1 MNFFTICRP
10 AENASPGGL
19 RGVIIGFQLLEMEVQ
34 AHLRSLCVCVKLM
47 KAKPEAA
54 PEKTTGKWEA
64 TMPHRSCRFWKSRCQ
79 GGTPPQRALV
89 PQTRLFPPQPLK
101 AEATKIQGPPSGRAA
116 EASTIVMAG
125 DRKGLRDV
133 GFGSELSPEPSEHL
147 PRGRLVLRRPPAQ
160 PGTAG
165 CSALTK
171 WQSSSWSPLQ
181 SKGKLK
187 PEKYLPQSLIIL
199 QHVRGRRAGS
209 KASSLPPRSLTESL
223 ESWPCGAPALV
234 ECDTHLRRGMQLRLE
249 KRRGRSPRAW
259 EE

>member
-1 MNFFTICRP
+1 M
-10 AENASPGGL
+10 
-19 RGVIIGFQLLEMEVQ
+19 
-34 AHLRSLCVCVKLM
+34 
-47 KAKPEAA
+47 
-54 PEKTTGKWEA
+54 
-64 TMPHRSCRFWKSRCQ
+64 
-79 GGTPPQRALV
+79 
-89 PQTRLFPPQPLK
+89 PQTRLSPARPLK
-101 AEATKIQGPPSGRAA
+101 AEATKSQGPPSGRATD
-116 EASTIVMAG
+116 ASTIAMPG
-125 DRKGLRDV
+125 CCGELRDV
-133 GFGSELSPEPSEHL
+133 GFGAELGPEPSDHL
-147 PRGRLVLRRPPAQ
+147 LRDRLVLRRPPAQ
-160 PGTAG
+160 PGTVG
-165 CSALTK
+165 RSALSK

-223 ESWPCGAPALV
+223 ESWPRGAPALV

>member
-1 MNFFTICRP
+1 MPQHSCWFWNSQCRGSTTP
-10 AENASPGGL
+10 
-19 RGVIIGFQLLEMEVQ
+19 R
-34 AHLRSLCVCVKLM
+34 R
-47 KAKPEAA
+47 A
-54 PEKTTGKWEA
+54 P
-64 TMPHRSCRFWKSRCQ
+64 
-79 GGTPPQRALV
+79 V

-101 AEATKIQGPPSGRAA
+101 AEATKSQGPPSGRAA
-116 EASTIVMAG
+116 EMSTIAMAG
-125 DRKGLRDV
+125 DPEGLWDV

-147 PRGRLVLRRPPAQ
+147 PRGRPVPPAQ

-165 CSALTK
+165 RSALTK

-223 ESWPCGAPALV
+223 ESWPRGAPALV
-234 ECDTHLRRGMQLRLE
+234 ECDTHLRRGMQLWLE